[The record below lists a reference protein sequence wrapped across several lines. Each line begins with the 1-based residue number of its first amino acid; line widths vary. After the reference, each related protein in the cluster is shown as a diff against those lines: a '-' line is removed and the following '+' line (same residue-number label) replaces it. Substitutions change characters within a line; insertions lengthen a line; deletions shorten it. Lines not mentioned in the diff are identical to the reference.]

1 MDHLQQLGTL
11 YDVVDLSKAGRCA
24 TLKPPSNGSTHS
36 RPALLLLGESLEL
49 LARVVHNNSQK
60 NVLVVVAL
68 NPGASIANRVACA
81 GWLHPKARPMIEE
94 AGYYYFGE
102 DPMAAGM
109 FRLLESAL
117 CATQTMLAAE
127 AVSLGVKAGLDP
139 QLLYSAIAGAAGAS
153 CVDGKVDWNHLCS
166 TRRANGT
173 FERLAV
179 DFGSSDLKASRPSKI
194 AFIGLVLRAAGH
206 NVVGYDA
213 WKPSMDRYSAGGGIC
228 SSSPEECGRDA
239 EVLVLMVVNA
249 TQAQQAL
256 FQQCVAQALPFGAS
270 VILMS
275 TVAPSQAIALSE
287 RLREVRNDLPFFDAP
302 VSGGT
307 PRAATGDLT
316 ILCAGPV
323 NPNANSNPDG
333 YAKVYSVLEAL
344 SASRGK
350 KENLIHVPGGPGMG
364 AAIKLVNQH
373 LAGCHISSTAEAL
386 ASAARLGLPLRL
398 ARAALLSGPAES
410 WMMGH
415 RGKHML
421 DGLLQPPTS
430 MIDIFVKDMSI
441 VVDEAARLGCA
452 VPLASHVQQQ
462 FILGRSCGWGKDDDS
477 R

>member
-1 MDHLQQLGTL
+1 M
-11 YDVVDLSKAGRCA
+11 VGRS
-24 TLKPPSNGSTHS
+24 SN
-36 RPALLLLGESLEL
+36 SL
-49 LARVVHNNSQK
+49 
-60 NVLVVVAL
+60 
-68 NPGASIANRVACA
+68 
-81 GWLHPKARPMIEE
+81 
-94 AGYYYFGE
+94 
-102 DPMAAGM
+102 
-109 FRLLESAL
+109 
-117 CATQTMLAAE
+117 
-127 AVSLGVKAGLDP
+127 
-139 QLLYSAIAGAAGAS
+139 
-153 CVDGKVDWNHLCS
+153 
-166 TRRANGT
+166 RA
-173 FERLAV
+173 
-179 DFGSSDLKASRPSKI
+179 
-194 AFIGLVLRAAGH
+194 VLRAAGH

-256 FQQCVAQALPFGAS
+256 FQQCVAQGEARPAPLSDRLALPFGAS

-287 RLREVRNDLPFFDAP
+287 RLREVRNDLSFFDAP

-386 ASAARLGLPLRL
+386 AFAARLGLPLRL